1 MTKREARKI
10 LEETRL
16 ILSQNKNTDEFDNYM
31 ERRLIAAL
39 GIGIAAIEESEG
51 REDDLR

>member
-1 MTKREARKI
+1 MTKREAKKI

-16 ILSQNKNTDEFDNYM
+16 ILSENKNADEFVNYM
-31 ERRLIAAL
+31 ERRLVAAL

>member
-1 MTKREARKI
+1 MTKREAKKI

-16 ILSQNKNTDEFDNYM
+16 VLSQNKNADEFDSYL

-39 GIGIAAIEESEG
+39 DIGIAAIEESEG
-51 REDDLR
+51 REDDFR

>member
-1 MTKREARKI
+1 MTKREAKRI

-16 ILSQNKNTDEFDNYM
+16 VLSQNKNADEFDSYL
-31 ERRLIAAL
+31 ERRLVAAL